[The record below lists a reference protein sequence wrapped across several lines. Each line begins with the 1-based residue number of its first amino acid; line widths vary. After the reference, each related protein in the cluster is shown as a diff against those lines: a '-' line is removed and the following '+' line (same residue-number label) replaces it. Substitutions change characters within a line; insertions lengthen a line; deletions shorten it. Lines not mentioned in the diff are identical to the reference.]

1 MMSRLSPKRLFSQ
14 HIVSVYRGIVP
25 IEDCVVPMVCVILR
39 GRIVSVAPLEPQR
52 FPKRF
57 MTVAA
62 SFEQTRHYPLGVRG
76 GSHWRRLTILLG
88 LVASDLICFAAADVV
103 LRQVTTP
110 PALALFRNR
119 SLGQPVI
126 DLVMIIALIF
136 VGARYL
142 VGDYSRRQLFW
153 DGARST
159 TTALLISGIIFCAAL
174 SLLETGGLAA
184 GMLVWLALIFTLPTA
199 RQVMRLFLGRI
210 GVWHLPTA
218 IIGTSPMAQEVVPVL
233 GQQLALGLKVQWV
246 VPEMAEKH
254 LSSAFTG
261 LIPVLAPPDQLV
273 PALMAAGCRQV
284 ILVPD
289 DRTNSNQNDLIDQLV
304 GADIAVAIVPSLRRL
319 PLYGLSTNYFFGKD
333 LLLLQVRNNLAR
345 LPQRIF
351 KRSLD
356 IIGAIL
362 LTILLTP
369 VFAVI
374 GYLIWKEDHG
384 PVFFRQTRV
393 GRGGRDFTCWKF
405 RTMVVD
411 AEDQMARWKT
421 ENPVLLARYCESNFK
436 LQADPRVTRIGA
448 WMRRNSLD
456 ELPQLFNV
464 LVGDMSLVGPRP
476 LLRRELPNYG
486 AVISLYERVRPGIT
500 GLWQISG
507 RSHTTFAERISYDEW
522 YIKNWTV
529 WYDLVILLQTIW
541 VLMRGA
547 GAY

>member
-1 MMSRLSPKRLFSQ
+1 MP
-14 HIVSVYRGIVP
+14 
-25 IEDCVVPMVCVILR
+25 
-39 GRIVSVAPLEPQR
+39 
-52 FPKRF
+52 
-57 MTVAA
+57 
-62 SFEQTRHYPLGVRG
+62 GV
-76 GSHWRRLTILLG
+76 
-88 LVASDLICFAAADVV
+88 
-103 LRQVTTP
+103 
-110 PALALFRNR
+110 
-119 SLGQPVI
+119 
-126 DLVMIIALIF
+126 
-136 VGARYL
+136 
-142 VGDYSRRQLFW
+142 
-153 DGARST
+153 
-159 TTALLISGIIFCAAL
+159 
-174 SLLETGGLAA
+174 
-184 GMLVWLALIFTLPTA
+184 LVWLRLIFSLPTA
-199 RQVMRLFLGRI
+199 RQLTRLFLGRI
-210 GVWHLPTA
+210 GAWHLPTA

-233 GQQLALGLKVQWV
+233 GKQLALGLRVQWV
-246 VPEMAEKH
+246 VPETSEKL
-254 LSSAFTG
+254 LSSAFAG
-261 LIPVLAPPDQLV
+261 LEPVLAPPDQLI
-273 PALMAAGCRQV
+273 PALIAAGCRQV

-289 DRTNSNQNDLIDQLV
+289 DRTNTNQNDLIDQLV

-356 IIGAIL
+356 FVG
-362 LTILLTP
+362 
-369 VFAVI
+369 AVI
-374 GYLIWKEDHG
+374 LAMLLAPIFALFAFLIWKEDRG

-411 AEDQMARWKT
+411 AEAQMERWET

-436 LQADPRVTRIGA
+436 LQADPRVTRIGQ
-448 WMRRNSLD
+448 WMRRTSLD

-464 LVGDMSLVGPRP
+464 ILGDMSLVGPRP

-507 RSHTTFAERISYDEW
+507 RSHTTFAERVSYDEW

-529 WYDLVILLQTIW
+529 WYDLVIMLQTVW
-541 VLMRGA
+541 VLIKGE

>member
-1 MMSRLSPKRLFSQ
+1 
-14 HIVSVYRGIVP
+14 
-25 IEDCVVPMVCVILR
+25 
-39 GRIVSVAPLEPQR
+39 
-52 FPKRF
+52 
-57 MTVAA
+57 MTIAA
-62 SFEQTRHYPLGVRG
+62 SIAQTSHYPVGVRSA
-76 GSHWRRLTILLG
+76 GSHWRRLAILLG
-88 LVASDLICFAAADVV
+88 LVVSDLACFAVADGLLHLLV
-103 LRQVTTP
+103 TP
-110 PALALFRNR
+110 PALALFHNR
-119 SLGQPVI
+119 TLGQPNTSI
-126 DLVMIIALIF
+126 DLVMVIALVF

-159 TTALLISGIIFCAAL
+159 TTALLVSGVAYNAAV
-174 SLLETGGLAA
+174 SLLETSGLMA
-184 GMLVWLALIFTLPTA
+184 GILIWLGLIFALPTM
-199 RQVMRLFLGRI
+199 RQAMRLLLGRL

-218 IIGTSPMAQEVVPVL
+218 IIGTSPMAAEVVPVL
-233 GQQLALGLKVQWV
+233 GEQLALGLKVQWV
-246 VPEMAEKH
+246 VPERAEKH
-254 LSSAFTG
+254 LSNAFAG
-261 LIPVLAPPDQLV
+261 LIPVTVPWDQLAPALV
-273 PALMAAGCRQV
+273 AAGCRQV

-289 DRTNSNQNDLIDQLV
+289 DRTNANANDLIDQLV

-356 IIGAIL
+356 LIGACIL
-362 LTILLTP
+362 AVLLMP
-369 VFAVI
+369 LLLLLAF
-374 GYLIWKEDHG
+374 LIWKEDGG
-384 PVFFRQTRV
+384 PVFFRQGRV
-393 GRGGRDFTCWKF
+393 GRAGGDFPCWKF

-411 AEDQMARWKT
+411 AEDQLARWET
-421 ENPVLLARYCESNFK
+421 EDPILLAQYCESNFK
-436 LQADPRVTRIGA
+436 LQADPRVTRIGD
-448 WMRRNSLD
+448 WMRRKSLD

-464 LVGDMSLVGPRP
+464 LLGDMSLVGPRP
-476 LLRRELPNYG
+476 LLRRELPEYG

-529 WYDLVILLQTIW
+529 WYDLVILLQTVW
-541 VLMRGA
+541 VLLKGQ

>member
-1 MMSRLSPKRLFSQ
+1 
-14 HIVSVYRGIVP
+14 
-25 IEDCVVPMVCVILR
+25 
-39 GRIVSVAPLEPQR
+39 
-52 FPKRF
+52 
-57 MTVAA
+57 
-62 SFEQTRHYPLGVRG
+62 LGVRG
-76 GSHWRRLTILLG
+76 RSSYWRRIAILLG
-88 LVASDLICFAAADVV
+88 LVLSDLGCFAVAD
-103 LRQVTTP
+103 LLLHLMAQP

-119 SLGQPVI
+119 NLGEPVI
-126 DLVMIIALIF
+126 DLVMIIAVIF

-159 TTALLISGIIFCAAL
+159 TAALLVGGGAYIAAVSLVDPSGMLPVTI
-174 SLLETGGLAA
+174 
-184 GMLVWLALIFTLPTA
+184 LVWLGMLFALPTA
-199 RQVMRLFLGRI
+199 RQLMRLLLGKI
-210 GVWHLPTA
+210 GAWHLPTA

-233 GQQLALGLKVQWV
+233 GKQLALGLKVKWV
-246 VPEMAEKH
+246 VPETPEKH
-254 LSSAFTG
+254 LPGAFFG
-261 LIPVLAPPDQLV
+261 LTPLIVPQEQL
-273 PALMAAGCRQV
+273 PLALMAAGCRQV

-289 DRTNSNQNDLIDQLV
+289 DRINANPNDLIDQLV

-356 IIGAIL
+356 IVGASIL
-362 LTILLTP
+362 GVLLMP
-369 VFAVI
+369 AFLFFAFE
-374 GYLIWKEDHG
+374 IWREDHG

-393 GRGGRDFTCWKF
+393 GRNGRDFTCWKF

-411 AEDQMARWKT
+411 AEDQMARWEK

-436 LQADPRVTRIGA
+436 LQADPRVTRVGA
-448 WMRRNSLD
+448 WMRRKSLD
-456 ELPQLFNV
+456 ELPQLINV
-464 LVGDMSLVGPRP
+464 LLGDMSLVGPRP
-476 LLRRELPNYG
+476 LLRRELPDYG

-507 RSHTTFAERISYDEW
+507 RSHTTFAERVSYDEW

-529 WYDLVILLQTIW
+529 WYDLVIMLQTVW
-541 VLMRGA
+541 VLVRA
-547 GAY
+547 DGAY

>member
-1 MMSRLSPKRLFSQ
+1 
-14 HIVSVYRGIVP
+14 
-25 IEDCVVPMVCVILR
+25 
-39 GRIVSVAPLEPQR
+39 
-52 FPKRF
+52 

-62 SFEQTRHYPLGVRG
+62 SFEQTRPYPLGVRG
-76 GSHWRRLTILLG
+76 GGRHWRRLAILFG
-88 LVASDLICFAAADVV
+88 LVAADLACFALGDVI
-103 LRQVTTP
+103 LHQLAQP

-119 SLGQPVI
+119 SLGQPNTVI
-126 DLVMIIALIF
+126 DLVMIIALVF

-159 TTALLISGIIFCAAL
+159 TTALLVGGVTYSAAVV
-174 SLLETGGLAA
+174 LLEPSGLMPGIA
-184 GMLVWLALIFTLPTA
+184 VWLGLIFALPTA
-199 RQVMRLFLGRI
+199 RQAMRLFLGKI

-233 GQQLALGLKVQWV
+233 GKQLALGLKVHWV
-246 VPEMAEKH
+246 VPETAEKH

-261 LIPVLAPPDQLV
+261 LTPIVVPHDQLAP
-273 PALMAAGCRQV
+273 ALIAAGCRQV

-289 DRTNSNQNDLIDQLV
+289 DRTNANQNDLIDQLV

-356 IIGAIL
+356 IVGAIILGL
-362 LTILLTP
+362 LLAP
-369 VFAVI
+369 VFAVFAF
-374 GYLIWKEDHG
+374 LIWKEDRG
-384 PVFFRQTRV
+384 PVFFRQSRV
-393 GRGGRDFTCWKF
+393 GHGSRDFPCWKF

-411 AEDQMARWKT
+411 AEAQMERWET

-448 WMRRNSLD
+448 WMRRKSLD
-456 ELPQLFNV
+456 ELPQLINV
-464 LVGDMSLVGPRP
+464 LLGEMSLVGPRP
-476 LLRRELPNYG
+476 LLRRELPDYG

-507 RSHTTFAERISYDEW
+507 RSHTTFAERVSYDEW

-529 WYDLVILLQTIW
+529 WYDLVIMLQTVW
-541 VLMRGA
+541 VLMHGG

>member
-1 MMSRLSPKRLFSQ
+1 
-14 HIVSVYRGIVP
+14 
-25 IEDCVVPMVCVILR
+25 
-39 GRIVSVAPLEPQR
+39 
-52 FPKRF
+52 

-62 SFEQTRHYPLGVRG
+62 SFEQTRHYPLGVG
-76 GSHWRRLTILLG
+76 SAGSHWRRLAILLG
-88 LVASDLICFAAADVV
+88 LMISDLLCFALADAV

-119 SLGQPVI
+119 SLGQPNTVI
-126 DLVMIIALIF
+126 DLVMIIAVIF

-159 TTALLISGIIFCAAL
+159 TTALMISGIAYCAAV
-174 SLLETGGLAA
+174 SLLEPGGVVA
-184 GMLVWLALIFTLPTA
+184 GVLVWLSLISLLPTA
-199 RQVMRLFLGRI
+199 RQGMRLFLGRI

-246 VPEMAEKH
+246 VPETTEKH
-254 LSSAFTG
+254 LSGAFAG
-261 LIPVLAPPDQLV
+261 LTPVIAPPDQLI
-273 PALMAAGCRQV
+273 PALIAAGCRQV

-356 IIGAIL
+356 IIGAVIL
-362 LTILLTP
+362 VVLLAP
-369 VFAVI
+369 IFVLFAF
-374 GYLIWKEDHG
+374 LIWKEDRG

-393 GRGGRDFTCWKF
+393 GRAGRDFTCWKF

-411 AEDQMARWKT
+411 AEAQMARWET

-436 LQADPRVTRIGA
+436 LQADPRVTRIGQ
-448 WMRRNSLD
+448 WMRKNSLD

-464 LVGDMSLVGPRP
+464 LLGEMSLVGPRP
-476 LLRRELPNYG
+476 LLRRELDNYG

-529 WYDLVILLQTIW
+529 WYDLVILLQTVW
-541 VLMRGA
+541 VLLRGQ

>member
-1 MMSRLSPKRLFSQ
+1 MN
-14 HIVSVYRGIVP
+14 
-25 IEDCVVPMVCVILR
+25 
-39 GRIVSVAPLEPQR
+39 
-52 FPKRF
+52 
-57 MTVAA
+57 VAA
-62 SFEQTRHYPLGVRG
+62 SIEQTGHYPLGVRGG

-88 LVASDLICFAAADVV
+88 LVVSDLSCFAIADLV
-103 LRQVTTP
+103 LRQFTTL
-110 PALALFRNR
+110 PALALFRNS

-159 TTALLISGIIFCAAL
+159 TTALLISGIPYCAAVF
-174 SLLETGGLAA
+174 LLEGGGLTA
-184 GMLVWLALIFTLPTA
+184 GLLVWLSLIFLLPTA
-199 RQVMRLFLGRI
+199 RQVMRLLLGRI

-218 IIGTSPMAQEVVPVL
+218 IIGTSPMAQEVMPVL
-233 GQQLALGLKVQWV
+233 GQQLALGLKVRWV
-246 VPEMAEKH
+246 VPENAEKH
-254 LSSAFTG
+254 LSSAFAN
-261 LIPVLAPPDQLV
+261 LIPVSVPPDRLV

-356 IIGAIL
+356 MVGAVALTL
-362 LTILLTP
+362 LLSP
-369 VFAVI
+369 VFLVFAF
-374 GYLIWKEDHG
+374 LIWKEDRG
-384 PVFFRQTRV
+384 PVFFRQVRV
-393 GRGGRDFTCWKF
+393 GRWGQDFTCWKF

-411 AEDQMARWKT
+411 AEDQMARWKE

-464 LVGDMSLVGPRP
+464 LLGDMSLVGPRP
-476 LLRRELPNYG
+476 LLHRELPNYG

-529 WYDLVILLQTIW
+529 WYDLVILLQTVW
-541 VLMRGA
+541 VLLRGQ

>member
-1 MMSRLSPKRLFSQ
+1 
-14 HIVSVYRGIVP
+14 
-25 IEDCVVPMVCVILR
+25 
-39 GRIVSVAPLEPQR
+39 
-52 FPKRF
+52 

-62 SFEQTRHYPLGVRG
+62 SFEQTRHYPVAVRGG

-88 LVASDLICFAAADVV
+88 LMGADLTCFAVGDWV
-103 LRQVTTP
+103 LHLMAQP

-119 SLGQPVI
+119 ALGQPNTVI
-126 DLVMIIALIF
+126 DLVMIIALVF

-153 DGARST
+153 DGARAT
-159 TTALLISGIIFCAAL
+159 TTALLIGGIAYTAAV
-174 SLLETGGLAA
+174 SLLETSGLMA
-184 GMLVWLALIFTLPTA
+184 GIIVWMGLIFALPTA
-199 RQVMRLFLGRI
+199 RQGMRLLLGKI

-233 GQQLALGLKVQWV
+233 GQQLALGLKVKWV
-246 VPEMAEKH
+246 VPESAEKH
-254 LSSAFTG
+254 LSSAFAG
-261 LIPVLAPPDQLV
+261 LAPIVVPHDQLT
-273 PALMAAGCRQV
+273 PALIAAGCRQV

-289 DRTNSNQNDLIDQLV
+289 DRTNGNQNDLIDQLV

-356 IIGAIL
+356 IIGAIIL
-362 LTILLTP
+362 GLLLTP
-369 VFAVI
+369 LFVMFAF
-374 GYLIWKEDHG
+374 LIWKEDRG
-384 PVFFRQTRV
+384 PVFFRQNRV
-393 GRGGRDFTCWKF
+393 GRSGRDFPCWKF

-411 AEDQMARWKT
+411 AEEQMERWER
-421 ENPVLLARYCESNFK
+421 ENPALLARYCESNFK
-436 LQADPRVTRIGA
+436 LHADPRVTRIGA

-456 ELPQLFNV
+456 ELPQLINV
-464 LVGDMSLVGPRP
+464 LLGDMSLVGPRP
-476 LLRRELPNYG
+476 LLRRELPDYG

-507 RSHTTFAERISYDEW
+507 RSHTTFAERIAYDEW

-529 WYDLVILLQTIW
+529 WYDLVIMLQTIW
-541 VLMRGA
+541 VLIRGQ

>member
-1 MMSRLSPKRLFSQ
+1 
-14 HIVSVYRGIVP
+14 
-25 IEDCVVPMVCVILR
+25 
-39 GRIVSVAPLEPQR
+39 
-52 FPKRF
+52 

-62 SFEQTRHYPLGVRG
+62 SFEQTGHYPLGVRG
-76 GSHWRRLTILLG
+76 RNSYWRRIAILLG
-88 LVASDLICFAAADVV
+88 LVLADLGCFAVADLLLHLVA
-103 LRQVTTP
+103 QP
-110 PALALFRNR
+110 PALALFRNG
-119 SLGQPVI
+119 LGQPVI

-159 TTALLISGIIFCAAL
+159 TSALLIGGGAYIVAF
-174 SLLETGGLAA
+174 SLVEPGGVLPTV
-184 GMLVWLALIFTLPTA
+184 LVWLGMLFALPTA
-199 RQVMRLFLGRI
+199 RQLMRLFLGKI

-218 IIGTSPMAQEVVPVL
+218 IIGTSPMAQEVAPVL
-233 GQQLALGLKVQWV
+233 SKQLALGLKVKWV
-246 VPEMAEKH
+246 VPETPEKH
-254 LSSAFTG
+254 LSSAFSG
-261 LIPVLAPPDQLV
+261 LVPLIVPQEELAP
-273 PALMAAGCRQV
+273 ALIAAGCRQV

-289 DRTNSNQNDLIDQLV
+289 DRTNANHNDLIDQLV

-356 IIGAIL
+356 IIGAIIL
-362 LTILLTP
+362 GILLMP
-369 VFAVI
+369 AFLIFAFQ
-374 GYLIWKEDHG
+374 IWREDYG

-393 GRGGRDFTCWKF
+393 GRNGRDFTCWKF

-411 AEDQMARWKT
+411 AEDQMARWEK
-421 ENPVLLARYCESNFK
+421 ENPVLMARYCESNFK
-436 LQADPRVTRIGA
+436 LQADPRVTRVGD
-448 WMRRNSLD
+448 WMRRKSLD
-456 ELPQLFNV
+456 ELPQLINV
-464 LVGDMSLVGPRP
+464 LLGDMSLVGPRP
-476 LLRRELPNYG
+476 LLRRELSDYG

-507 RSHTTFAERISYDEW
+507 RSHTTFAERVSYDEW

-529 WYDLVILLQTIW
+529 WYDLVIMLQTIW
-541 VLMRGA
+541 VLVRA
-547 GAY
+547 DGAY

>member
-1 MMSRLSPKRLFSQ
+1 
-14 HIVSVYRGIVP
+14 
-25 IEDCVVPMVCVILR
+25 
-39 GRIVSVAPLEPQR
+39 
-52 FPKRF
+52 

-62 SFEQTRHYPLGVRG
+62 SFEQAGHYPLGVRS
-76 GSHWRRLTILLG
+76 GSSHLRRIAIVLG
-88 LVASDLICFAAADVV
+88 LVTADLACFAVADT
-103 LRQVTTP
+103 LLHLLAQP

-119 SLGQPVI
+119 PLGQPNTVI
-126 DLVMIIALIF
+126 DLVMIIALVF
-136 VGARYL
+136 VCARYL

-153 DGARST
+153 DGARAT
-159 TTALLISGIIFCAAL
+159 TTALLVSGGAYVAAV
-174 SLLETGGLAA
+174 SLFDPRGVIASVAVWA
-184 GMLVWLALIFTLPTA
+184 GMLFALPTV
-199 RQVMRLFLGRI
+199 RQLMRLFLGKI
-210 GVWHLPTA
+210 GMWHLPTA

-233 GQQLALGLKVQWV
+233 GKQLALGLKVHWV
-246 VPEMAEKH
+246 VPETPEKH
-254 LSSAFTG
+254 LSSAFSG
-261 LIPVLAPPDQLV
+261 LV
-273 PALMAAGCRQV
+273 PVIVPQEELARALTAAGCRQV

-289 DRTNSNQNDLIDQLV
+289 DRTNANPNDLIDQLV

-356 IIGAIL
+356 IIGAVIL
-362 LTILLTP
+362 GVLLAP
-369 VFAVI
+369 VLLVFAFM
-374 GYLIWKEDHG
+374 IWREDNG

-393 GRGGRDFTCWKF
+393 GRSGRDFTCWKF

-411 AEDQMARWKT
+411 AEAQMARWEK
-421 ENPVLLARYCESNFK
+421 ENPILLARYCESNFK
-436 LQADPRVTRIGA
+436 LASDPRITRIGG
-448 WMRRNSLD
+448 WMRRKSLD
-456 ELPQLFNV
+456 ELPQLINV
-464 LVGDMSLVGPRP
+464 ILGDMSLVGPRP
-476 LLRRELPNYG
+476 LLRRELPDYG

-529 WYDLVILLQTIW
+529 WYDLVIMLQTIW
-541 VLMRGA
+541 VLVRGE

>member
-1 MMSRLSPKRLFSQ
+1 M
-14 HIVSVYRGIVP
+14 
-25 IEDCVVPMVCVILR
+25 
-39 GRIVSVAPLEPQR
+39 
-52 FPKRF
+52 
-57 MTVAA
+57 
-62 SFEQTRHYPLGVRG
+62 GVRGG

-88 LVASDLICFAAADVV
+88 LVTSDLLCFAAADIV

-153 DGARST
+153 DGARAT
-159 TTALLISGIIFCAAL
+159 TTALLISGIVYCAAL
-174 SLLETGGLAA
+174 SLLEPGGLMA
-184 GMLVWLALIFTLPTA
+184 GILVWLSLTFMLPTA
-199 RQVMRLFLGRI
+199 RQVMRLLLGRI

-218 IIGTSPMAQEVVPVL
+218 IIGTSPMAQEVIPVL
-233 GQQLALGLKVQWV
+233 GQQLALGLKVRWV
-246 VPEMAEKH
+246 VPETPEKH
-254 LSSAFTG
+254 LSNAFAN
-261 LIPVLAPPDQLV
+261 LIPVSVPPDQLV

-356 IIGAIL
+356 IVGAVIL
-362 LTILLTP
+362 TVLLIP
-369 VFAVI
+369 VFLVFAF
-374 GYLIWKEDHG
+374 LIWKEDRG
-384 PVFFRQTRV
+384 PVFFRQSRV
-393 GRGGRDFTCWKF
+393 GRWGLDFTCWKF

-411 AEDQMARWKT
+411 AEDQMARWET
-421 ENPVLLARYCESNFK
+421 EDPVLLARYCESNFK
-436 LQADPRVTRIGA
+436 LQADPRVTRIGV

-464 LVGDMSLVGPRP
+464 LLGDMSLVGPRP
-476 LLRRELPNYG
+476 LLHRELPNYG

-541 VLMRGA
+541 VLLKGN

>member
-1 MMSRLSPKRLFSQ
+1 
-14 HIVSVYRGIVP
+14 
-25 IEDCVVPMVCVILR
+25 
-39 GRIVSVAPLEPQR
+39 
-52 FPKRF
+52 

-62 SFEQTRHYPLGVRG
+62 SFEQTRQYPVMVRSG
-76 GSHWRRLTILLG
+76 GSYWRRVTILLG
-88 LVASDLICFAAADVV
+88 LVTADLACFALGDLV
-103 LRQVTTP
+103 LHLLAQP

-119 SLGQPVI
+119 SLGQPNTVI
-126 DLVMIIALIF
+126 DLVMIIALVF

-159 TTALLISGIIFCAAL
+159 TVALMISGAAYSAAV
-174 SLLETGGLAA
+174 SLLEPSGLMA
-184 GMLVWLALIFTLPTA
+184 GISVWLGMIFALPTA
-199 RQVMRLFLGRI
+199 RQVMRLLLGKI

-233 GQQLALGLKVQWV
+233 GEQLALGLKVLWV
-246 VPEMAEKH
+246 VPENAEKN
-254 LSSAFTG
+254 LSSAFAG
-261 LIPVLAPPDQLV
+261 LVPLVVPPDQLTA
-273 PALMAAGCRQV
+273 ALMAVGCRQV

-289 DRTNSNQNDLIDQLV
+289 DRTNANQNDLIDQLV

-356 IIGAIL
+356 IVGAIIL
-362 LTILLTP
+362 GLLLTP
-369 VFAVI
+369 MFVMFAV
-374 GYLIWKEDHG
+374 LIWTEDRG
-384 PVFFRQTRV
+384 PVLFRQSRV
-393 GRGGRDFTCWKF
+393 GRAGRDFPCWKF

-411 AEDQMARWKT
+411 AEEQMARWET
-421 ENPVLLARYCESNFK
+421 ENPVLLAAYQGSNFK

-448 WMRRNSLD
+448 WMRRKSLD
-456 ELPQLFNV
+456 ELPQIINV
-464 LVGDMSLVGPRP
+464 ILGDMSLVGPRP
-476 LLRRELPNYG
+476 LLRRELPDYG

-507 RSHTTFAERISYDEW
+507 RSHTTFAERVSYDEW

-529 WYDLVILLQTIW
+529 WYDMVIMLQTVW
-541 VLMRGA
+541 VLVRGE

>member
-1 MMSRLSPKRLFSQ
+1 
-14 HIVSVYRGIVP
+14 
-25 IEDCVVPMVCVILR
+25 
-39 GRIVSVAPLEPQR
+39 
-52 FPKRF
+52 
-57 MTVAA
+57 MTFAA
-62 SFEQTRHYPLGVRG
+62 SFEQTRNSPLRVRVN
-76 GSHWRRLTILLG
+76 GSNWRRFAILLG
-88 LVASDLICFAAADVV
+88 LTASDLACFALGDLL
-103 LRQVTTP
+103 LRLRAQP

-119 SLGQPVI
+119 SLGQPNTVI
-126 DLVMIIALIF
+126 DLVMIIALVF

-159 TTALLISGIIFCAAL
+159 TTALLIAAAAYSVAL
-174 SLLETGGLAA
+174 SLLDPRGVMA
-184 GMLVWLALIFTLPTA
+184 GIVIWLGLIFALPTA
-199 RQVMRLFLGRI
+199 RQGMRLLLGKI

-233 GQQLALGLKVQWV
+233 GEQLALGLKVLWV
-246 VPEMAEKH
+246 VPDTAEKH
-254 LSSAFTG
+254 LSSAFAG
-261 LIPVLAPPDQLV
+261 LTPLVAPPDQLTSV
-273 PALMAAGCRQV
+273 LIAAGCRQV

-289 DRTNSNQNDLIDQLV
+289 DRTNANQNDLIDQLV

-356 IIGAIL
+356 FIGAIVLGL
-362 LTILLTP
+362 LLAP
-369 VFAVI
+369 VFAVFAL
-374 GYLIWKEDHG
+374 LIWTEDRG
-384 PVFFRQTRV
+384 PVFFRQNRV
-393 GRGGRDFTCWKF
+393 GRGGRDFPCWKF
-405 RTMVVD
+405 RSMVVD
-411 AEDQMARWKT
+411 AEDLMARWNT
-421 ENPVLLARYCESNFK
+421 EDPVLLARYCESNFK
-436 LQADPRVTRIGA
+436 LPVDPRVTRIGA
-448 WMRRNSLD
+448 WMRRKSLD

-464 LVGDMSLVGPRP
+464 LTGDMSLVGPRP
-476 LLRRELPNYG
+476 LLRRELPEYG

-529 WYDLVILLQTIW
+529 WYDLVIIIQTVW
-541 VLMRGA
+541 VLLRGE

>member
-1 MMSRLSPKRLFSQ
+1 
-14 HIVSVYRGIVP
+14 
-25 IEDCVVPMVCVILR
+25 
-39 GRIVSVAPLEPQR
+39 
-52 FPKRF
+52 

-62 SFEQTRHYPLGVRG
+62 SFEQTRPYPSGVRG
-76 GSHWRRLTILLG
+76 GGSPWRRLAILLG
-88 LVASDLICFAAADVV
+88 LVGTDLACFAAADAV
-103 LRQVTTP
+103 LRLLVTP

-119 SLGQPVI
+119 TLGEPNASI
-126 DLVMIIALIF
+126 DLVMIIALVF

-153 DGARST
+153 DGARAT
-159 TTALLISGIIFCAAL
+159 TTALLVSGIAYNAAVW
-174 SLLETGGLAA
+174 LLEPSGLLA
-184 GMLVWLALIFTLPTA
+184 GITVWSSLIFAVPTM
-199 RQVMRLFLGRI
+199 RQAMRLLLGKAGI
-210 GVWHLPTA
+210 WHLPTA

-246 VPEMAEKH
+246 VPEVPEKH
-254 LSSAFTG
+254 LSSAFAG
-261 LIPVLAPPDQLV
+261 LTPLTVPHDEMV
-273 PALMAAGCRQV
+273 PALIAAGCRQV

-289 DRTNSNQNDLIDQLV
+289 DLTNANQNDLIDQLV

-356 IIGAIL
+356 IVGAI
-362 LTILLTP
+362 ILLLLLAP
-369 VFAVI
+369 VFLLFAF
-374 GYLIWKEDHG
+374 LIWKEDRG
-384 PVFFRQTRV
+384 PFFFRQTRV

-411 AEDQMARWKT
+411 AEDQMARWER

-448 WMRRNSLD
+448 WMRRKSLD

-464 LVGDMSLVGPRP
+464 LLGEMSLVGPRP
-476 LLRRELPNYG
+476 LLRRELPDYG

-507 RSHTTFAERISYDEW
+507 RSHTTFAERVSYDEW

-529 WYDLVILLQTIW
+529 WYDLVILLQTVW
-541 VLMRGA
+541 VLLRGQ

>member
-1 MMSRLSPKRLFSQ
+1 
-14 HIVSVYRGIVP
+14 
-25 IEDCVVPMVCVILR
+25 
-39 GRIVSVAPLEPQR
+39 
-52 FPKRF
+52 

-62 SFEQTRHYPLGVRG
+62 SLEQAGHYPLGVHG
-76 GSHWRRLTILLG
+76 GRSHWRRLAILLG
-88 LVASDLICFAAADVV
+88 LVASDLACFAVADGF
-103 LRQVTTP
+103 LRLMVTP
-110 PALALFRNR
+110 PALALFHNI
-119 SLGQPVI
+119 SLGQPQTSI
-126 DLVMIIALIF
+126 DLVPIIALIF

-159 TTALLISGIIFCAAL
+159 TTALLVSGVAYNAAV
-174 SLLETGGLAA
+174 SLLDSSGLLA
-184 GMLVWLALIFTLPTA
+184 GITIWLGLIFALPTM
-199 RQVMRLFLGRI
+199 RQAMRLLLGKL
-210 GVWHLPTA
+210 GFWHLPTA

-233 GQQLALGLKVQWV
+233 GKQLALGLDVLWV
-246 VPEMAEKH
+246 VPETPEKH
-254 LSSAFTG
+254 LSGVFAGLTPVTVPQEQLASA
-261 LIPVLAPPDQLV
+261 LI
-273 PALMAAGCRQV
+273 AAGCRQV

-289 DRTNSNQNDLIDQLV
+289 DRTNTNANDLIDQLV

-356 IIGAIL
+356 IVGATL
-362 LTILLTP
+362 LAALLTP
-369 VFAVI
+369 LFLVLAF
-374 GYLIWKEDHG
+374 LIWKEDGG
-384 PVFFRQTRV
+384 PVFFRQNRV
-393 GRGGRDFTCWKF
+393 GRGGRDFGCWKF

-411 AEDQMARWKT
+411 AEDQLARWEK
-421 ENPVLLARYCESNFK
+421 EDPVLLARYCESNFK
-436 LQADPRVTRIGA
+436 LQADPRVTRIGD
-448 WMRRNSLD
+448 WMRRKSLD

-464 LVGDMSLVGPRP
+464 LLSDMSLVGPRP
-476 LLRRELPNYG
+476 LLRRELTEYG

-507 RSHTTFAERISYDEW
+507 RSHTTFAERVSYDEW

-529 WYDLVILLQTIW
+529 WYDLVILLQTVW
-541 VLMRGA
+541 VLLRGQ

>member
-1 MMSRLSPKRLFSQ
+1 
-14 HIVSVYRGIVP
+14 
-25 IEDCVVPMVCVILR
+25 
-39 GRIVSVAPLEPQR
+39 
-52 FPKRF
+52 

-62 SFEQTRHYPLGVRG
+62 SFEQADHYPLGVRSG
-76 GSHWRRLTILLG
+76 GSHLRRIAIVLG
-88 LVASDLICFAAADVV
+88 LVTADLACFAVADT
-103 LRQVTTP
+103 LLHLLAQP

-119 SLGQPVI
+119 TLGQPNTVV

-136 VGARYL
+136 VAARYL

-153 DGARST
+153 DGARAT
-159 TTALLISGIIFCAAL
+159 TTALMVSGGAYVAAV
-174 SLLETGGLAA
+174 SLLEPSGALASLMVWL
-184 GMLVWLALIFTLPTA
+184 GMLFALPTA
-199 RQVMRLFLGRI
+199 RQLMRLFLGKI
-210 GVWHLPTA
+210 GMWHLPTA

-233 GQQLALGLKVQWV
+233 GKQLALGLKVHWV
-246 VPEMAEKH
+246 VPETPEKH
-254 LSSAFTG
+254 LSSAFSG
-261 LIPVLAPPDQLV
+261 LV
-273 PALMAAGCRQV
+273 PVIVPQEELARALTVAGCRQV

-289 DRTNSNQNDLIDQLV
+289 DRTNANPNDLIDQLV

-356 IIGAIL
+356 IIGAVIL
-362 LTILLTP
+362 GVLLAP
-369 VFAVI
+369 VLLVFAF
-374 GYLIWKEDHG
+374 LIWREDRG

-393 GRGGRDFTCWKF
+393 GRSGRDFTCWKF

-411 AEDQMARWKT
+411 AEAQMARWEK
-421 ENPVLLARYCESNFK
+421 ENPILLARYCESNFK
-436 LQADPRVTRIGA
+436 LAADPRVTRIGA
-448 WMRRNSLD
+448 WMRCNSLD
-456 ELPQLFNV
+456 ELPQLINV
-464 LVGDMSLVGPRP
+464 LLGDMSLVGPRP
-476 LLRRELPNYG
+476 LLRRELPDYG

-507 RSHTTFAERISYDEW
+507 RSHTTFAERVSYDEW

-529 WYDLVILLQTIW
+529 WYDLVIMLQTLW
-541 VLMRGA
+541 VLVHGD